1 MGKAKFYEGY
11 VGYTIQNSLTSR
23 ISHKLEERY
32 EVDWSVADM
41 HYIDTQTGELIK
53 VHLFVATLPY
63 SQDSYADPWL
73 KMDMDSFPLCH
84 IHMYEYFGGVP
95 IKKVCDNLK
104 TGVVAYLIEGDIL
117 LTVDYE
123 SLGAYHMTA
132 IMPAHVMK
140 PKD

>member
-1 MGKAKFYEGY
+1 
-11 VGYTIQNSLTSR
+11 
-23 ISHKLEERY
+23 
-32 EVDWSVADM
+32 
-41 HYIDTQTGELIK
+41 
-53 VHLFVATLPY
+53 
-63 SQDSYADPWL
+63 
-73 KMDMDSFPLCH
+73 
-84 IHMYEYFGGVP
+84 MYEYFGGVP

-104 TGVVAYLIEGDIL
+104 TGVVAYLIEDDIL